1 MVSLCSA
8 HLPRCTISKCFNSCK
23 MSLSAAEQRQT
34 TPRSRDQCSRVQRGG
49 AALLNKL
56 LPSSFSPLQSL
67 HAWCFACSMSCTVGS
82 PGTGG
87 ACGCGPP
94 RLSVDCCL
102 PSSSCRTLLWQRHG
116 VKTCMLAAVSQL
128 LFCTRPL
135 DQTRTSWQGQ
145 DGGQHVPCRRF
156 LGQYLGHN
164 DTGSF

>member
-49 AALLNKL
+49 AARLNKL
-56 LPSSFSPLQSL
+56 LPSSFFPLQSL

-94 RLSVDCCL
+94 CLSVDCCL
-102 PSSSCRTLLWQRHG
+102 SF
-116 VKTCMLAAVSQL
+116 QL
-128 LFCTRPL
+128 LPDSSVAETSGENMHACCCFTAALLYSECKLGRSTRHAPAG
-135 DQTRTSWQGQ
+135 RAKMEANMYPAGVSWA
-145 DGGQHVPCRRF
+145 
-156 LGQYLGHN
+156 N
-164 DTGSF
+164 I